1 MDNIKIPLLHNS
13 ICKLSAL
20 LIKFPQVFFTKKIII
35 YKKTNTNT

>member
-20 LIKFPQVFFTKKIII
+20 LIKFPQVFFTKK
-35 YKKTNTNT
+35 NHNL

>member
-1 MDNIKIPLLHNS
+1 MDNIKIPLLYNS

-35 YKKTNTNT
+35 SKKTNTNT